1 MSWNLNNL
9 ISQSM
14 RQMQSITLIRSLTI
28 GDKTP
33 RMNQGLADQN
43 KSGPEHIDLL
53 IINKFS
59 NLNIIVAAA
68 LDFLVFDWQ
77 LIVNHGSFPLLLSWL
92 LSYYYCLTHWLRIC
106 CDKQLSKM
114 PRPGLRLL
122 FVNLWGT
129 GPLFDSLACVF
140 DTVCIIIGGS
150 HRTWNLFDL
159 FVDNWILIPS
169 VKSAAGIILNST
181 QRLYRLDHCITV
193 GQLLLLNC

>member
-1 MSWNLNNL
+1 
-9 ISQSM
+9 M

-92 LSYYYCLTHWLRIC
+92 VSYYYCLTHWLRIC

-140 DTVCIIIGGS
+140 DTVCIIIQDLKS
-150 HRTWNLFDL
+150 VWFICRQLNFDSKCQ
-159 FVDNWILIPS
+159 VSCRYYIE
-169 VKSAAGIILNST
+169 LNSEAL
-181 QRLYRLDHCITV
+181 QARPLHHCRSVTAV
-193 GQLLLLNC
+193 KLLS